1 MQNHSRMTFPSV
13 CVLAGTLLA
22 MGLLPGAVAERST
35 EDPVAVINLAGV
47 LEGLAERADAE
58 AEVRAQSE
66 TITKEAQSKEAEVRA
81 LQQSLAALT
90 DPIERLAAEEKVD
103 NAVIQLM
110 AWQELI
116 KREIDVERALRL
128 EKIYKDI
135 MSAVADMATSDG
147 IDLVLIHDGATDI
160 QTNPDPQ
167 APPLET
173 QVRQQI
179 AQRRIAFASE
189 RIDRTR
195 DIIVRMN
202 KTYALDGQ

>member
-58 AEVRAQSE
+58 AELRAQSE

>member
-1 MQNHSRMTFPSV
+1 MTFPSV

-58 AEVRAQSE
+58 AELRAQSE